1 MLFRYEDPATQLEGG
16 VFISFWCG
24 KTAVM
29 PGD

>member
-16 VFISFWCG
+16 VFISFRCG
-24 KTAVM
+24 RTAVM